1 MSGNIWT
8 IISFFF
14 WTNAVMRRKASTTY
28 FEYSILFTKCACK
41 FLNVTFHLLEIISP
55 KVSKKVVDDHR
66 S

>member
-14 WTNAVMRRKASTTY
+14 WTNAVMRRKAPTTY
-28 FEYSILFTKCACK
+28 FEYSTLFSKCACK
-41 FLNVTFHLLEIISP
+41 FLNVTFYLLEIISL
-55 KVSKKVVDDHR
+55 KVNEKVVDHHR